1 MTALTRG
8 TSLLVVF
15 LSGLL
20 AVATLPAD
28 DPDRKPSDA
37 DKSELV
43 GDKSEQLK
51 QDATKPE
58 ATKPDASK
66 PDGVKPDKQDE
77 TKPAGTKPEQTTPDK
92 QDETKP
98 GTRPEQ
104 TKPEGTKPDGTKPE
118 TKPGSTKPDTKPE
131 TTKPAGDKPETVK
144 LDSTKQDETK
154 PEQAKPDA
162 TKPDGVK
169 PDSTKPEQTK
179 PDTTKP
185 DATKPDQTKP
195 EQTKPD
201 TKPEQTKPDGT
212 KPDQTKPDGTKP
224 EGDKPGRKDDG
235 NKSDDSS
242 GNAAERAA
250 TALEFTKA
258 NHPELAELLEQ
269 LHSSNP
275 AAFKNAV
282 DDLIRAHERL
292 ARVQERSPD
301 RYESELALW
310 KLDSRIRLL
319 AAQSAMKDADD
330 VRVELKG
337 LLSERRALRLTRM
350 KEDRERQQARL
361 QKLDESIAEME
372 AAGDEAVDNE
382 LEQLLGQARKRVREV
397 TSPTSVRERKP
408 GRTAEQK
415 DKQEQTEIPK
425 DKTE

>member
-1 MTALTRG
+1 MAALSRG
-8 TSLLVVF
+8 TSLLVVM

-28 DPDRKPSDA
+28 DPDRKSSDA

-58 ATKPDASK
+58 ATKP
-66 PDGVKPDKQDE
+66 
-77 TKPAGTKPEQTTPDK
+77 
-92 QDETKP
+92 
-98 GTRPEQ
+98 EQ
-104 TKPEGTKPDGTKPE
+104 TKPGQTKPD
-118 TKPGSTKPDTKPE
+118 
-131 TTKPAGDKPETVK
+131 A
-144 LDSTKQDETK
+144 TK

-162 TKPDGVK
+162 TKQDVTKPEQTKPDATKPDGVKPDKQDVSKPEQSKPDGNKSDQTKPEVTKQEVTKPEETKPEVKPDAVK

-185 DATKPDQTKP
+185 EATKP
-195 EQTKPD
+195 EQ

-212 KPDQTKPDGTKP
+212 KPDQTKPDQTKP
-224 EGDKPGRKDDG
+224 DATKPDGDKPGRKGDG
-235 NKSDDSS
+235 NKADDSS
-242 GNAAERAA
+242 QDAAERAT
-250 TALEFTKA
+250 TALEFAKT

-275 AAFKNAV
+275 TAFKNAV

-330 VRVELKG
+330 VRAELKG

-372 AAGDEAVDNE
+372 AAGDQAVENE

-397 TSPTSVRERKP
+397 TSPTSVRERKSERARQA
-408 GRTAEQK
+408 GEKETEGSK
-415 DKQEQTEIPK
+415 DSKE
-425 DKTE
+425 